1 MADVL
6 LGHPVTSAVFLD
18 LYRVLADPDWMQQQ
32 YRRRMADIL
41 QRRYG
46 VPIER
51 GLRIHDESYDLYT
64 QEGERLDA
72 MHMFIGHGEKWVE
85 AVQNFEANNIKR
97 IFAMAGLP
105 PPDDPIRF
113 APQLEEEIVL
123 GADAIYPDVR
133 PALKEMKAEGHRI
146 FMSTNATR
154 SNAESALIGGGI
166 RDMFDNIIVM
176 EVAESKKDR
185 PHYWKRTFEYTGVC
199 PAEAVVVDDVVS
211 YLDIAGEMGMR
222 GVQLIRP
229 EYASLPR
236 GRWPIIESLAELPPL
251 LRKL

>member
-1 MADVL
+1 MTL
-6 LGHPVTSAVFLD
+6 AVFLD
-18 LYRVLADPDWMQQQ
+18 LYRVLADPDWMEEQ
-32 YRRRMADIL
+32 YRRRMAAIL

-46 VPIER
+46 VPFEK
-51 GLRIHDESYDLYT
+51 GLQIHDESYDLYK

-72 MHMFIGHGEKWVE
+72 DQTSIGHGEKWVK

-113 APQLEEEIVL
+113 ASQLEEEIVL
-123 GADAIYPDVR
+123 GADAIYADVR
-133 PALKEMKAEGHRI
+133 PALQEMKAGGHRI

-166 RDMFDNIIVM
+166 REMFDDIIVM

-185 PHYWKRTFEYTGVC
+185 PHYWNRTFEVTGVR

-211 YLDIAGEMGMR
+211 YLDLAGEMGMR

-229 EYASLPR
+229 EYESLLR
-236 GRWPIIESLAELPPL
+236 GRWPVIESLAELPSL
-251 LRKL
+251 LQKL